1 MPRGFASSPLPTA
14 AHRRSW
20 GPRTTER
27 RTTQH
32 LRRTGDH
39 ETRADTPADPSTYF
53 IARDGDDPGTHYV
66 SPDADQGEGV
76 IVDILQ
82 RQLPEL
88 VGDWRIT
95 YPSIE
100 EIDP

>member
-1 MPRGFASSPLPTA
+1 M
-14 AHRRSW
+14 
-20 GPRTTER
+20 

-32 LRRTGDH
+32 FRLTIDL
-39 ETRADTPADPSTYF
+39 EIRADIPADASTYF
-53 IARDGDDPGTHYV
+53 IAHDGEYPGTHYV
-66 SPDADQGEGV
+66 SSDADQVEGV

-88 VGDWRIT
+88 VGDWRIK